1 MTLNCFVSGNP
12 AVSFVFWTVTRNG
25 FTQNAQDSRYS
36 NGDINN
42 PSLTINNARQSDT
55 GVFICKAQNSA
66 GTTDSSPISL
76 TVSGS
81 KYNDLLL
88 CFPACLFVMTA
99 KNAMLMVFAFYYF

>member
-99 KNAMLMVFAFYYF
+99 KNA